1 MYKLFVTYSF
11 PGKEQ
16 RDGFYENVIDDGI
29 DKISRKEEG
38 CVRYEYELPTDDCLL
53 LLHEEWETKHHQ
65 EQHMNQPTIGFLKG
79 YKMRFQ
85 AETNIEVLDDTDDYE
100 ESREDIIREIDEIC
114 SQLGDEALKNL
125 RDELKKLI

>member
-11 PGKEQ
+11 PSKEQ

-29 DKISRKEEG
+29 DKISLKEEG
-38 CVRYEYELPTDDCLL
+38 CLRYEYELSDDDCLL
-53 LLHEEWETKHHQ
+53 LLHEEWETKRHQ

-85 AETNIEVLDDTDDYE
+85 AETNVEVLEEADDYE
-100 ESREDIIREIDEIC
+100 ECRDDIIAEINTIC
-114 SQLGDEALKNL
+114 GQLGDDVLRNL
-125 RDELKKLI
+125 RDELKKLV